1 MWRCFIFP
9 FWLGEFLH
17 TMVIGYQSST
27 NSSVPVLIWHSL
39 GTLQLK
45 VVLAFRD
52 PFSNIAIVFTCVH
65 AQMGPVIKTIRAI

>member
-9 FWLGEFLH
+9 FWLGDFLH

-27 NSSVPVLIWHSL
+27 YSSVPVLIWHSL

-52 PFSNIAIVFTCVH
+52 LKHCNCFHMRTC
-65 AQMGPVIKTIRAI
+65 ADGSSD